1 MYLNYL
7 ELVNFR
13 NYEDLNLKFNNKKIL
28 LIGKNA
34 QGKTNILESLYYG
47 STLKSLRAKNDSE
60 LILWNKDFSRIKLNI
75 QKDNI
80 DHTLEIIINPPKKKI
95 LKVNQVKKTKSSDFC
110 KYLSTVNFCVND
122 LLLLR
127 GTPEN
132 RRNWLD
138 LAISQIYPAYLERI
152 AKYNKIKNQKNIY
165 LKEIKNKGT
174 KNELL
179 EIWNTQLAISGSNI
193 IYLRIKFLKE
203 LLKLAK
209 TKHRQIAKDEELNYI
224 YNSSVL
230 DNVNIELDPE
240 SRIQDILDKFRKKLD
255 EKLKEEIIRAQS
267 IVGPH
272 RDDLTFYLNN
282 INSLK
287 YASQGQQRTIVLSLK
302 LSELDLIFYK
312 TNEYPILLLD
322 DVLAELDDNRQN
334 FLLES
339 IPENIQMIITSVDT
353 LQFHKKYLNSV
364 ELHKIQNGKVI

>member
-13 NYEDLNLKFNNKKIL
+13 NYEDLKLKFNNKKIL

-34 QGKTNILESLYYG
+34 QGKTNILESLYYA

-75 QKDNI
+75 QTDNI
-80 DHTLEIIINPPKKKI
+80 DNTLEIIINPPQKKI

-110 KYLSTVNFCVND
+110 KYLSSVNFCVND

-230 DNVNIELDPE
+230 DNVNIELDAE
-240 SRIQDILDKFRKKLD
+240 SRIQDILEKFRKKLD

-302 LSELDLIFYK
+302 LSELDLIFCK